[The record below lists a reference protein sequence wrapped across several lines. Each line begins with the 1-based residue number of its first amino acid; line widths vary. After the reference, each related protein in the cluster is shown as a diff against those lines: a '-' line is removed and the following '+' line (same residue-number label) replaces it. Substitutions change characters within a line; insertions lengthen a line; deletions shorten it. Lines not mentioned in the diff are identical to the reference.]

1 MLLTYWRVHILY
13 TIPATAILSCL
24 LNPLLSKRNIFT
36 IAFHVAIATIYTFPW
51 DSYIIHNHAWTYPE
65 WAVMYTLK
73 KVPVE
78 EVFFF
83 MIQSAFAAQ
92 LFILLG
98 LFDTPSQHLR
108 YDTSTFA
115 RKTLRWSPLAL
126 LAAAGVTGWRFAIPE
141 THGFYLGCIAWWIT
155 PIIAFLWFIA
165 GDHFLSR
172 WKTSLATMLLPTLY
186 LCAVDTIALRAGTWH
201 ITERTSTGIF
211 VIPDL
216 PLEEATF
223 FMATNFLL
231 VCGMN
236 AFDRSFAIIDVFGDL
251 LAGDASAQG
260 TKTQSKLSWYE
271 FLLFLVKSLL
281 LRLDRLPASYAARI
295 PAFEETQEVLAVH
308 SRSFHTASYIFPS
321 AVRRDLVILYAF
333 CRVLDDFCDESP
345 TKEEAAR
352 LIDMSKSYLDLLYPP
367 SAVSA
372 TAMEAPFAPEPSH
385 FAVSA
390 FLHQNVPK
398 EAQSAF
404 FLLSTICRRI
414 PRYPFD
420 DLIEGYEWDL
430 EGGEKRPI
438 VTTEDL
444 VEYSRLVA
452 ASVAEMC
459 VWAMWANE
467 GESGEGRTQ
476 EGRAAILKSAASMGI
491 ALQITNISRDI
502 AEDAGKGRIY
512 VPQDWFKQAPSF
524 SPEATLSTKEKAEA
538 SDKAR
543 MDDYASLSACVDA
556 KRAPLANEF
565 RYSVYL
571 GDLLALAE
579 IHKIGTSESI
589 RKLPRSCQPGIR
601 AATQV
606 YIGIGQRIRQK
617 AFKADGS
624 YNTEYDGKRVSLT
637 KGQRVKIALREVY
650 LKR

>member
-1 MLLTYWRVHILY
+1 MADWLLLQ
-13 TIPATAILSCL
+13 
-24 LNPLLSKRNIFT
+24 
-36 IAFHVAIATIYTFPW
+36 
-51 DSYIIHNHAWTYPE
+51 
-65 WAVMYTLK
+65 WAVMYTIK

-108 YDTSTFA
+108 YDTSTIT
-115 RKTLRWSPLAL
+115 RKTLRWAPLGL
-126 LAAAGVTGWRFAIPE
+126 LGTAFVAGWKWAIPE

-155 PIIAFLWFIA
+155 PIISFLWFFA

-172 WKTSLATMLLPTLY
+172 WRTSLSTVMLPTLY

-223 FMATNFLL
+223 FLATNFLL

-236 AFDRSFAIIDVFGDL
+236 AFDRCFAIIDVFGDL
-251 LAGDASAQG
+251 LAGEASGTA
-260 TKTQSKLSWYE
+260 TKTQSRLSWYE
-271 FLLFLVKSLL
+271 FILFLFKSLL
-281 LRLDRLPASYAARI
+281 VRLDRLPASYAARI
-295 PAFEETQEVLAVH
+295 PAFEETQQVLAVH

-345 TKEEAAR
+345 SKEEAAR

-367 SAVSA
+367 SSVTS

-390 FLHQNVPK
+390 FLHQHVPK

-438 VTTEDL
+438 VSTEDL

-467 GESGEGRTQ
+467 GEGDQIRTQ
-476 EGRAAILKSAASMGI
+476 EERAAVLKSAASMGI

-512 VPQDWFKQAPSF
+512 VPSEWFKQAPSF
-524 SPEATLSTKEKAEA
+524 SPAIPSQKEKSEGGDVSRM
-538 SDKAR
+538 SD
-543 MDDYASLSACVDA
+543 YESLSRCVEA
-556 KRAPLANEF
+556 KRAPTASEF

-579 IHKIGTSESI
+579 QHKIGTSESI

-606 YIGIGQRIRQK
+606 YIGIGQLIRRR
-617 AFKADGS
+617 AFNADGS
-624 YNTEYDGKRVSLT
+624 ANTQYDGTRVSLT

>member
-1 MLLTYWRVHILY
+1 MLTFR
-13 TIPATAILSCL
+13 L
-24 LNPLLSKRNIFT
+24 LQ
-36 IAFHVAIATIYTFPW
+36 
-51 DSYIIHNHAWTYPE
+51 
-65 WAVMYTLK
+65 WAVMYTIK
-73 KVPVE
+73 KVPIE
-78 EVFFF
+78 EIFFF

-108 YDTSTFA
+108 YDTSTVP
-115 RKTLRWSPLAL
+115 RKILRWSPLVL
-126 LAAAGVTGWRFAIPE
+126 LAVSGAAGWKWAAPE

-155 PIIAFLWFIA
+155 PIISFLWFIA

-172 WKTSLATMLLPTLY
+172 WRTSIATMLLPTLY

-201 ITERTSTGIF
+201 ITERTSTGVF

-223 FMATNFLL
+223 FLATNFLL

-251 LAGDASAQG
+251 IAGDAAG
-260 TKTQSKLSWYE
+260 DGGKTQSKLSSYE
-271 FLLFLVKSLL
+271 FVVFLVKSLL

-295 PAFEETQEVLAVH
+295 PAFEETQQVLAIH

-352 LIDMSKSYLDLLYPP
+352 LIIMSKAYLDLLYPP
-367 SAVSA
+367 SSA
-372 TAMEAPFAPEPSH
+372 TATALEAPFAPEPSH

-390 FLHQNVPK
+390 FLHQQVPK
-398 EAQSAF
+398 EARSAF

-467 GESGEGRTQ
+467 GDYGLIKTQ
-476 EGRAAILKSAASMGI
+476 EERLAVLKSAASMGI

-502 AEDAGKGRIY
+502 AEDATKGRIY
-512 VPQDWFKQAPSF
+512 IPSDWFRHAPSF
-524 SPEATLSTKEKAEA
+524 SPSAAGGKEKSETL
-538 SDKAR
+538 DKAR
-543 MDDYASLSACVDA
+543 MDDYANLSISVGR
-556 KRAPLANEF
+556 KLAPQASEF

-579 IHKIGTSESI
+579 QHKVGTSESI

-606 YIGIGQRIRQK
+606 YIGIGQLIRK
-617 AFKADGS
+617 RAFRADGS
-624 YNTEYDGKRVSLT
+624 ANTDYDGTRVSLT